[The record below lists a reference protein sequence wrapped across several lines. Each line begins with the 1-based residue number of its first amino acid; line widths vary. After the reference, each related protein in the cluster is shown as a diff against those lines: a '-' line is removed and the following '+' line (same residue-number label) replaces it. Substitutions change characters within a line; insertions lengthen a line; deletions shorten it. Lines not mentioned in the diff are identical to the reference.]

1 MRIVMTQHRHV
12 YQKIR
17 DLNWT
22 FVGTVS
28 FLVFIGLAI
37 LYSAAG
43 GNFLTW
49 GLPQFMRYVIGLG
62 LMVGIALV
70 DPRIWLRS
78 AYAFY
83 AITFVLLVFVELKGH
98 IGMGAQRWID
108 LGFMKFQPS
117 EVMKIALLLVLARYF
132 RHVSPHALSNPY
144 YFMPPLVLILA
155 PVGLVMKQPD
165 LGTALVLLMSSG
177 IIIFVVGLKWHY
189 VVGALTL
196 AVGAVPVGWNFL
208 HDYQK
213 KRVLTFLNP
222 ESDPLG
228 AGYHVMQSKIALG
241 SGGFTGKGFLNGSQA
256 YLNFLPE
263 KQTDFIFTMFCE
275 EFGFLGGLLLIITYG
290 FLLLQGYSITLRCR
304 HFFGRVLGVGIV
316 SSLFI
321 YMFINM
327 GMVMGILP
335 VVGVPLPLVSYGG
348 TALIALMMGFGFL
361 LSIDLHPELGYGKI
375 E

>member
-1 MRIVMTQHRHV
+1 MRIVMTQHRYV

-17 DLNWT
+17 DLNW
-22 FVGTVS
+22 
-28 FLVFIGLAI
+28 VFIGTVNALVLVGLAV

-43 GNFLTW
+43 GNFLQW
-49 GLPQFMRYVIGLG
+49 ALPQFIRFIIGLG
-62 LMVGIALV
+62 LMITIALV
-70 DPRIWLRS
+70 DPRMWLRS

-83 AITFVLLVFVELKGH
+83 VITFVLLVFVEFKGH

-117 EVMKIALLLVLARYF
+117 EMMKIALLLVLARYF
-132 RHVSPHALSNPY
+132 RHVSSGNLSNPY
-144 YFMPPLVLILA
+144 YFVLPFILILA

-165 LGTALVLLMSSG
+165 LGTAMVLLMSSAV
-177 IIIFVVGLKWHY
+177 IVFVVGLKWQY

-196 AVGAVPVGWNFL
+196 AIGAIPVGWNFL
-208 HDYQK
+208 HEYQK

-228 AGYHVMQSKIALG
+228 AGYHVTQSKIALG

-275 EFGFLGGLLLIITYG
+275 EFGFLGGLLLILAYG
-290 FLLLQGYSITLRCR
+290 FLLLQGYAIILRCR

-348 TALIALMMGFGFL
+348 TALIALMMGLGLL